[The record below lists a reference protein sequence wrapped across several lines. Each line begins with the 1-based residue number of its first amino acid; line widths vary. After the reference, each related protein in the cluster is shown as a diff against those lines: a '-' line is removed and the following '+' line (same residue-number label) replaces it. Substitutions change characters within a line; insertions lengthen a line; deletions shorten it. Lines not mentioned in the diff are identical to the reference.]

1 MKVFIYTNRITGD
14 VWRVDTKM
22 PPHVDDETLLK
33 TIQEYNENDN
43 NENHVIMQEVDGIIE
58 DAIKFLLGEKQYK
71 RTYEIEE
78 VCETLESIQ
87 GDIRDYQ
94 EELNEWHERYEVL
107 QDSLDYAIE
116 SVKKLSLLNAVVE
129 EIKEKQ
135 A

>member
-22 PPHVDDETLLK
+22 PQHVDDETVQK
-33 TIQEYNENDN
+33 TIQEYNENN
-43 NENHVIMQEVDGIIE
+43 KNENHVIMQEVDGILE
-58 DAIKFLLGEKQYK
+58 EAIKFLLGDKQYK

-116 SVKKLSLLNAVVE
+116 SVKKLQLLNAVVE

>member
-22 PPHVDDETLLK
+22 PPHVDDETVQK
-33 TIQEYNENDN
+33 TIQEYNENN
-43 NENHVIMQEVDGIIE
+43 KNENHVIMQEVDGILE
-58 DAIKFLLGEKQYK
+58 EAIKFLLGDKQYK

-129 EIKEKQ
+129 EIKPKQ

>member
-1 MKVFIYTNRITGD
+1 MKVLIYTYKVSGD
-14 VWRVDTKM
+14 VSNVDLRIPKDI
-22 PPHVDDETLLK
+22 DDENLQK
-33 TIQEYNENDN
+33 KIDEYNGNAENDRRVSM
-43 NENHVIMQEVDGIIE
+43 HEVDGIIE
-58 DAIKFLLGEKQYK
+58 EAIKFLLGKKQYK

-94 EELNEWHERYEVL
+94 EELSEWHERYEGL
-107 QDSLDYAIE
+107 QDSLNYAIE

>member
-1 MKVFIYTNRITGD
+1 MKVFIYTNRISGD

-22 PPHVDDETLLK
+22 PQHIDDEPLQK
-33 TIQEYNENDN
+33 TIQEYNENKQY
-43 NENHVIMQEVDGIIE
+43 ENHVTMQEVDGILE
-58 DAIKFLLGEKQYK
+58 EAIKFLVGDKQYK

-94 EELNEWHERYEVL
+94 EELSEWHERYEVL
-107 QDSLDYAIE
+107 QDSLNYAIE

>member
-1 MKVFIYTNRITGD
+1 MKVLIYTYKDGGD
-14 VWRVDTKM
+14 VSQVDLRIPKSI
-22 PPHVDDETLLK
+22 DEEN
-33 TIQEYNENDN
+33 IQKKIDEYNGNSENDRRISM
-43 NENHVIMQEVDGIIE
+43 HEVDGILE
-58 DAIKFLLGEKQYK
+58 EAIKFLLGEKQYK

-107 QDSLDYAIE
+107 QDSLNYAIE

-129 EIKEKQ
+129 EIKPK
-135 A
+135 

>member
-1 MKVFIYTNRITGD
+1 MKVLIYTYKDSGD
-14 VWRVDTKM
+14 VIQVDLRIPKDI
-22 PPHVDDETLLK
+22 DDENLQK
-33 TIQEYNENDN
+33 KIDEYNGNAENDRRVSM
-43 NENHVIMQEVDGIIE
+43 HEVDGIIE
-58 DAIKFLLGEKQYK
+58 EAIKFLLGKKQYK

-94 EELNEWHERYEVL
+94 EELSEWHERYEVL
-107 QDSLDYAIE
+107 QDSLNYAIE